1 MMAAGHTAG
10 DEGGFQPVS
19 FDLYLWATPSP
30 VTADQASDICSRLAR
45 GDQSATTPRPRLLEF
60 AGELVAR
67 YPRLEDLTD
76 PAGSPW
82 SMSPDATPERVIL
95 SMGFSRAPEV
105 SPDILRL
112 ASQHGLVCYDPQA
125 RQVHHPAQATPDG
138 ALRLESSD
146 GSRAFGP
153 STGEIDRQVR
163 RLTRANWYAW
173 LEREE
178 GTYVQ
183 AGLGS
188 RAGAPEGKY
197 SLEYREGSPERH
209 FRAIVGNLDEIAA
222 AFTGFASG
230 EDDWKS
236 ARDWTRL

>member
-10 DEGGFQPVS
+10 DEEGFQPVS

-30 VTADQASDICSRLAR
+30 VTAGQASDICSQLAR
-45 GDQSATTPRPRLLEF
+45 GDQSATTSSPRLLEF
-60 AGELVAR
+60 TSELVAR

-76 PAGSPW
+76 PEDSLW
-82 SMSPDATPERVIL
+82 SMSPDATPARVIL
-95 SMGFSRAPEV
+95 CMDFSRAPEA
-105 SPDILRL
+105 SPDILQL
-112 ASQHGLVCYDPQA
+112 ASQHDLVCYDPQA
-125 RQVHHPAQATPDG
+125 RQVHHPAQATPSG
-138 ALRLESSD
+138 VLRMESSD
-146 GSRAFGP
+146 GSRAFDP

-178 GTYVQ
+178 DSYVQ

-209 FRAIVGNLDEIAA
+209 YRAIVGNLDEIAA
-222 AFTGFASG
+222 AFIGFARG